1 MGLKW
6 VQVGFKVGFK
16 APKTTTFSKVQK
28 GLKWVQVG
36 FKVGFEA
43 PTSTIFSKV
52 QIGVKWVQIGF
63 NWVCDKLQNQTSDH
77 LLSFSLFIPQ

>member
-1 MGLKW
+1 M
-6 VQVGFKVGFK
+6 
-16 APKTTTFSKVQK
+16 

-43 PTSTIFSKV
+43 PTSTNFSKV

-77 LLSFSLFIPQ
+77 LL